1 VKKQR
6 GIVLAIALFGLLAF
20 LITSCGVTQG
30 TEPPP
35 PQQAPTQPP
44 PVAGNF
50 GSVTISPQYVA
61 LFPGQTQQ
69 FTASSSSGGAL
80 TWLVNGV
87 TGGSAAFGT
96 VDSTGKYTAPASLP
110 QSINVSITAAATAS
124 PQQNQAT
131 AVASIINEG
140 AIYPTNNPQVVEYS
154 VYLPA
159 PGKVSVDFGT
169 TTSYGRNTWQVGT
182 PTAYGGQVNVLVAG
196 MLAQT
201 TYHVR
206 GQIVLNDGA
215 TLTDVDHDQFSSGL
229 PLTTGTPPMTSA
241 TTISSP
247 GTPQSGIELW
257 NTILPAT
264 QTQLFATDLQGNVLW
279 TYTYQ
284 GTTLDTIQGAQ
295 LLPDGDMLMVISY
308 LSSLTAGVASAHPG
322 TLNEVREVDLAGN
335 TVRSITMDQLN
346 QSLASAGFHDSD
358 GSPYQLKSFHHNVL
372 ALPNGHWVLL
382 TAYPKNFTNLPGM
395 SGTTGVLGD
404 VLVDV
409 DQNGTPD
416 WVWSSFDHLDINRHP
431 MNFPDWTH
439 SNDMLYSSDDHNL
452 LLSMRHQNWII
463 KIDFDDGHGSGNV
476 LWHLGEGGDFKL
488 VGGVDPTDWFYAQH
502 GMSYFTP
509 NTTGVFRLGLMDNGN
524 DRIFPSGQVQ
534 CKPDAATSPQCY
546 STVPIFE
553 INESSMT
560 ATLVTHYEPPDTY
573 FSFFGGDVQNLA
585 NGDLHIDFCG
595 PLTGTIVQELNSSAS
610 NLVWQGTTP
619 NQDQFK
625 VDRLP
630 SLYPGV
636 QW

>member
-1 VKKQR
+1 
-6 GIVLAIALFGLLAF
+6 
-20 LITSCGVTQG
+20 
-30 TEPPP
+30 
-35 PQQAPTQPP
+35 
-44 PVAGNF
+44 VAASF

-61 LFPGQTQQ
+61 LAPGQTQQ
-69 FTASSSSGGAL
+69 FTASSASGGAL

-87 TGGSAAFGT
+87 AGGSAAFGT
-96 VDSTGKYTAPASLP
+96 VDATGKYTAPASLP
-110 QSINVSITAAATAS
+110 QSVNVSITAELTSS
-124 PQQNQAT
+124 PAQNQAT
-131 AVASIINEG
+131 AVASIIDQG
-140 AIYPTNNPQVVEYS
+140 VIYPTSNPQVVEYT

-159 PGKVSVDFGT
+159 PGKVSVEFGPT
-169 TTSYGRNTWQVGT
+169 ASYGRNTWQVST
-182 PTAYGGQVNVLVAG
+182 PTAYGGQINLLVAG

-201 TYHVR
+201 TYHMR
-206 GQIVLNDGA
+206 AEIVLNDGA

-229 PLTTGTPPMTSA
+229 PLTTGTPPATSPV
-241 TTISSP
+241 TITSP
-247 GTPQSGIELW
+247 GTPQAGIELW

-264 QTQLFATDLQGNVLW
+264 ATQLFATDLQGNVIW

-295 LLPDGDMLMVISY
+295 LLPDGNLLMVISY

-335 TVRSITMDQLN
+335 TVRDITMDQLN

-382 TAYPKNFTNLPGM
+382 AAYAKNFSNLPAYP
-395 SGTTGVLGD
+395 GTTGVLGD

-409 DQNGTPD
+409 DPNGTPD

-439 SNDMLYSSDDHNL
+439 SNDMLYSSDDHDL

-463 KIDFDDGHGSGNV
+463 KIDFNDGKGSGNI
-476 LWHLGEGGDFKL
+476 LWHLGEGGDFRL

-502 GMSYFTP
+502 GMNYFTP

-524 DRIFPSGQVQ
+524 DRIYPSGQVQ
-534 CKPDAATSPQCY
+534 CKPDAPTSSQCY
-546 STVPIFE
+546 STVPVLE
-553 INESSMT
+553 INEGNMT
-560 ATLVTHYEPPDTY
+560 ATLVTHYVPPDTY
-573 FSFFGGDVQNLA
+573 FTFFGGDVEQMA
-585 NGDLHIDFCG
+585 NGDVHADFCG
-595 PLTGTIVQELNSSAS
+595 PLAGTIVQELNSSAS

-619 NQDQFK
+619 GQDQFK